1 MKRFRSYVMVRH
13 RNNWIQLFRFGLVG
27 GSGVLVNMAVYIV
40 AVKLGPH
47 TPGVAVNLPLTEFNV
62 RWYHVFNTIAFFA
75 ANFWNFQ
82 LNRRWTF
89 KSSKHASWTRE
100 YWPFLAV
107 GLIGWAAGLIII
119 TLLVKQGSPLALP
132 GWLDGSSG
140 FRNRYYWAQLI
151 SIAVV
156 TPLSFVVN
164 KMWTFASVRGQ
175 HKLGKSKQG
184 KSKQGEPEQG
194 EVTSDS
200 SLEAR

>member
-1 MKRFRSYVMVRH
+1 MLVRH
-13 RNNWIQLFRFGLVG
+13 RDNWIQLFRFGLVG
-27 GSGVLVNMAVYIV
+27 GSGVLVNMVVYIV
-40 AVKLGPH
+40 ASKLGPNASAI
-47 TPGVAVNLPLTEFNV
+47 AVDLPLTEFNV
-62 RWYHVFNTIAFFA
+62 RAYHVFSTIAFFV
-75 ANFWNFQ
+75 ANLWNFQ

-89 KSSKHASWTRE
+89 RSSKAASWTRE

-107 GLIGWAAGLIII
+107 GLIGWAVGLIII

-132 GWLDGSSG
+132 AWLDGSSG

-175 HKLGKSKQG
+175 HKLPI
-184 KSKQGEPEQG
+184 PEAAED
-194 EVTSDS
+194 EVSSDS
-200 SLEAR
+200 TPGTH